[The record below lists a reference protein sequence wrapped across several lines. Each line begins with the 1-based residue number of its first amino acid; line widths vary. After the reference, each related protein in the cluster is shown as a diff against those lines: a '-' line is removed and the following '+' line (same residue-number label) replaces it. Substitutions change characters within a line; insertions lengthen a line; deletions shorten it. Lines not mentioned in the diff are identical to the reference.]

1 MMKRA
6 ENGAARLMEQ
16 NVRCCDDFMYLYT
29 KAKQVAVTDSY
40 ITYAN
45 NRDLLLSS
53 LASNVTADG
62 GFYSTTTGQYNDTVY
77 ALVLC
82 ISDPSAEDCASCVDS
97 AIQELIVACPSQKEA
112 ITWGGDPVPCIVRY
126 ANRPILGTMELS
138 PTDSGYNTGYLKS
151 NLTDFDHI
159 WTSLMTET
167 VARASMNSSRLK
179 MAAGVAKLTSSEK
192 IYVLMQCTPDISQSD
207 CSDCLQNTV
216 TEFRRCCF
224 GRQGGYVQKPNC
236 FLRWDL
242 FPFYQVFSES
252 PGPPPDFITSSP
264 SPTNTTSTINEGK
277 GNNSPR
283 SLVAI
288 IVPPIIFFAFVVLAC
303 TFFYFRKPKQDVK
316 HLEGKSITE
325 CKQLRFSTIRL
336 ATNNFS
342 DDNKLGQGGFGAV
355 YKGTLPDGQA
365 IAVKRLSRNSGQGEV
380 EFKNEVLLLSKLHHR
395 NLVRLLDPNRRSLIN
410 WDRRYNII
418 FGIARGI
425 LYLHQD
431 SQLRIIH
438 RDLKA
443 SNILLDEKM
452 TAKISDFGLARL
464 IEMDQTR
471 DATSRIVGTLGYM
484 APEYALRGHFSVQS
498 DVFSFGVLVLEII
511 TGRKNSLS
519 NEGEVEEYLLTSAWE
534 RWNDG
539 TTLDLIDPTLLSVD
553 STELLI
559 RCFHIGLLCVQEN
572 IADRPTMD
580 SVVLMLGT
588 SSAILSVP
596 SMPAYFMHSVMGQQ
610 PITSTSY
617 SEKQT

>member
-1 MMKRA
+1 
-6 ENGAARLMEQ
+6 
-16 NVRCCDDFMYLYT
+16 
-29 KAKQVAVTDSY
+29 
-40 ITYAN
+40 
-45 NRDLLLSS
+45 
-53 LASNVTADG
+53 
-62 GFYSTTTGQYNDTVY
+62 
-77 ALVLC
+77 
-82 ISDPSAEDCASCVDS
+82 
-97 AIQELIVACPSQKEA
+97 
-112 ITWGGDPVPCIVRY
+112 
-126 ANRPILGTMELS
+126 
-138 PTDSGYNTGYLKS
+138 
-151 NLTDFDHI
+151 
-159 WTSLMTET
+159 
-167 VARASMNSSRLK
+167 MNSSRLK
-179 MAAGVAKLTSSEK
+179 MAARVAKLTSSEK

-207 CSDCLQNTV
+207 CSNCLQNTV

-224 GRQGGYVQKPNC
+224 GSQGGYVQKPNC

-242 FPFYQVFSES
+242 YPFYQVFSES

-283 SLVAI
+283 NLVAI
-288 IVPPIIFFAFVVLAC
+288 IVPPLIFFAVVVLAC

-325 CKQLRFSTIRL
+325 CKQFRFSTIRL

-342 DDNKLGQGGFGAV
+342 DDDKLGQGGFGAV

-380 EFKNEVLLLSKLHHR
+380 EFRNEVLLLSKLHHR
-395 NLVRLLDPNRRSLIN
+395 NLVRLLGFCLEGMERLLIYEFHPNSSLDHFIFDPNRRSLIN
-410 WDRRYNII
+410 WDSRYKII
-418 FGIARGI
+418 LGIARGI

-452 TAKISDFGLARL
+452 TAKISDFGLAKL

-511 TGRKNSLS
+511 TGQKNSLS

-596 SMPAYFMHSVMGQQ
+596 SRPAYFMHSVMGQQ